1 VTAQSAIKGRSK
13 LALLVNAVYVFCLLS
28 VGLTGA
34 YTISSQNQA
43 TEKAIRQSQV
53 RADEAWKTQLGILRI
68 GRAQAQLIGSPESD
82 ERRIAA
88 VLATRAMS
96 ELDENIQRLQETL
109 PGNAKVQELAS
120 LLAEIGPDKME
131 VIRAVR
137 ANDLITARDEV
148 RTMQPSMDR
157 VEELSGDVVRMEH
170 DDLKAVVDDQRR
182 RGNIAIIELTGAV
195 VGGMVVSLLAAWFA
209 ERLQREKEGA
219 EAANRSKSEFLAN
232 MSHELRTP
240 MNGIIGMTELALG
253 TNLDVEQREYL
264 GMVKTSADSLMLLL
278 NDILDFSKIE
288 AGKLGMETIEFSLR
302 DCVGDAME
310 LLAVRAEQQGLELVC
325 HVLPEVPDNLLG
337 DPTRLRQIIVNLAGN
352 AVKFTSSGEVVLS
365 VEKSEETSSQV
376 TLRFAM
382 RDTGIGIPLNAQGA
396 IFEEFTQADN
406 TTTRKFGGTG
416 LGLAISQ
423 RIVRLMGGKIWVE
436 SAPGKGST
444 FRFTA
449 VLRKHDSPET
459 VNDQFETQQL
469 RGLRVLVVDDSAT
482 NCQVVEEMLQGWHMR
497 TTMAL
502 GGHQAGKILRAI
514 SEQGRLS
521 LVILD
526 ARMPEEDSSALAEQ
540 IQKQAKERIPIVL
553 MHSSA
558 GARRNDEDDKLVGI
572 KGYVTK
578 PVKRSRL
585 LRAVNVALAL
595 QGQGAASSAPLAVQA
610 ALETRSLN
618 ILLAEDNAVNQKLA
632 MRVLEKRGHAVS
644 LAETGKVALET
655 FEKQDFDLIL
665 MDLQMPEMDGLEAT
679 MAIRKREQLSGK
691 HIPIIAM
698 TANAMLGD
706 KERCLAAG
714 MDGYVSKPLQVK
726 ELLAMIEECV
736 PATAPS

>member
-1 VTAQSAIKGRSK
+1 VTERSATKGRSK

-53 RADEAWKTQLGILRI
+53 RADEAWKTQLGILRM

-137 ANDLITARDEV
+137 ANDLTTAREKV
-148 RTMQPSMDR
+148 RAMQPSMDR
-157 VEELSGDVVRMEH
+157 VVELSGDVARMEH
-170 DDLKAVVDDQRR
+170 EDLKAVVDDQRR

-253 TNLDVEQREYL
+253 TNLDMEQREYL

-288 AGKLGMETIEFSLR
+288 AGKLSMETIAFSLR

-352 AVKFTSSGEVVLS
+352 AVKFTSSGEVVLC
-365 VEKSEETSSQV
+365 VKKIEESSSQV

-449 VLRKHDSPET
+449 VLRKHDAPEA
-459 VNDQFETQQL
+459 VKDQFETQQL
-469 RGLRVLVVDDSAT
+469 RGLHVLVVDDSAT
-482 NCQVVEEMLQGWHMR
+482 NGQVVEEMLQGWHMK

-502 GGHQAGKILRAI
+502 GGHQAGEILRAI
-514 SEQGRLS
+514 GEQGRLS
-521 LVILD
+521 LVVLD
-526 ARMPEEDSSALAEQ
+526 ARIPEEDSSALAEQ

-558 GARRNDEDDKLVGI
+558 GARRNDADDKLVGI
-572 KGYVTK
+572 QGYVSK

-585 LRAVNVALAL
+585 LRAVNAALAL
-595 QGQGAASSAPLAVQA
+595 QEQGTPSSAPVAVQVA
-610 ALETRSLN
+610 SEARSLH

-644 LAETGKVALET
+644 LAETGKAALEK

-679 MAIRKREQLSGK
+679 VAIRKREQLSGK

-736 PATAPS
+736 PATASS

>member
-1 VTAQSAIKGRSK
+1 VTERSATKGRSK
-13 LALLVNAVYVFCLLS
+13 VALLVNAVYVFCLLS

-43 TEKAIRQSQV
+43 TETAIRQSQV
-53 RADEAWKTQLGILRI
+53 RADEAWKTQLGILRM

-109 PGNAKVQELAS
+109 PGNGKVQELAS
-120 LLAEIGPDKME
+120 LLAGIGPDKME
-131 VIRAVR
+131 VIRSVR
-137 ANDLITARDEV
+137 ANDLITARDKV

-170 DDLKAVVDDQRR
+170 EDLKAVVDDQRR

-376 TLRFAM
+376 KLRFAM
-382 RDTGIGIPLNAQGA
+382 RDTGIGIPINAQGA

-449 VLRKHDSPET
+449 VLRKHDSPEA
-459 VNDQFETQQL
+459 VNDQFATQQL

-502 GGHQAGKILRAI
+502 GGHQASKILRAI
-514 SEQGRLS
+514 GEQGRVS
-521 LVILD
+521 LVVLD
-526 ARMPEEDSSALAEQ
+526 ARMPEEDSSLLAEQ

-553 MHSSA
+553 MHSST

-572 KGYVTK
+572 QGYVSK

-595 QGQGAASSAPLAVQA
+595 QGQGAASNAPFVVPA

-632 MRVLEKRGHAVS
+632 TRVLEKRGHAVS
-644 LAETGKVALET
+644 LAETGKAALET

-679 MAIRKREQLSGK
+679 VAIRKREQLSGK

-714 MDGYVSKPLQVK
+714 MDGYVSKPLQLK

-736 PATAPS
+736 PTTAPS

>member
-1 VTAQSAIKGRSK
+1 VTERSATKGRSK
-13 LALLVNAVYVFCLLS
+13 LALLVNAVYVFCLLC

-43 TEKAIRQSQV
+43 TEKAIRRSQV
-53 RADEAWKTQLGILRI
+53 RADEAWKTQLGILRM

-137 ANDLITARDEV
+137 ANDLTTAREKV
-148 RTMQPSMDR
+148 RAMQPSMDR
-157 VEELSGDVVRMEH
+157 VVELSGDVARMEH
-170 DDLKAVVDDQRR
+170 EDLKAVVDDQRR
-182 RGNIAIIELTGAV
+182 RGNIAIVELTGSV

-209 ERLQREKEGA
+209 ERLQREKERA

-253 TNLDVEQREYL
+253 TNLDMEQREYL
-264 GMVKTSADSLMLLL
+264 DMVKTSADSLMLLL

-288 AGKLGMETIEFSLR
+288 AGKLSMETIEFSLR

-310 LLAVRAEQQGLELVC
+310 LLAVRAEQRGLELVC

-352 AVKFTSSGEVVLS
+352 AVKFTSSGEVVLR
-365 VEKSEETSSQV
+365 VEKIEETSNQV
-376 TLRFAM
+376 KLRFAM

-449 VLRKHDSPET
+449 VLRKHDSPEA
-459 VNDQFETQQL
+459 VNDPFETRQL
-469 RGLRVLVVDDSAT
+469 RGLRVLLVDDSAT
-482 NCQVVEEMLQGWHMR
+482 NGPVVEEMLQGWHME

-502 GGHQAGKILRAI
+502 GGRRAGEILRAI
-514 SEQGRLS
+514 GEQGRWS
-521 LVILD
+521 LVVLD
-526 ARMPEEDSSALAEQ
+526 ARMPGEDSSALAEQ
-540 IQKQAKERIPIVL
+540 IQKQTKERIPIVL

-558 GARRNDEDDKLVGI
+558 GARRNEEDDKRVGI
-572 KGYVTK
+572 RGYVTK

-585 LRAVNVALAL
+585 LRAVNAALAFKE
-595 QGQGAASSAPLAVQA
+595 QGTRSSAPVAVPA
-610 ALETRSLN
+610 AFETRSLH

-644 LAETGKVALET
+644 LAETGKAALET
-655 FEKQDFDLIL
+655 LEKQDFDLIL

-679 MAIRKREQLSGK
+679 VAIRKREQLSGK

-714 MDGYVSKPLQVK
+714 MDGYVSKPLRVK

-736 PATAPS
+736 PATVSS

>member
-1 VTAQSAIKGRSK
+1 VTLRSATKGRSK

-53 RADEAWKTQLGILRI
+53 RADEAWKTQLGILRM

-82 ERRIAA
+82 ERTIAA
-88 VLATRAMS
+88 VLAIRAMS
-96 ELDENIQRLQETL
+96 ELDESIQRLQETL
-109 PGNAKVQELAS
+109 PGDTKVQELAS

-137 ANDLITARDEV
+137 ANDLNTAREKV

-157 VEELSGDVVRMEH
+157 VEELSGDVARMEH
-170 DDLKAVVDDQRR
+170 QDLKAVVDDQRR
-182 RGNIAIIELTGAV
+182 RGNIAIVELTGAV
-195 VGGMVVSLLAAWFA
+195 VGGMVVSMLAAWFA

-253 TNLDVEQREYL
+253 TNLDMEQREYL

-288 AGKLGMETIEFSLR
+288 AGKLSMETTAFSLR

-310 LLAVRAEQQGLELVC
+310 LLAVRAEQQGLELLC

-352 AVKFTSSGEVVLS
+352 AVKFTSSGEVVLR
-365 VEKSEETSSQV
+365 VKKMEETSSHV
-376 TLRFAM
+376 TLQFAM
-382 RDTGIGIPLNAQGA
+382 RDTGIGIPLDAQGA
-396 IFEEFTQADN
+396 IFEEFTQADS

-423 RIVRLMGGKIWVE
+423 RIVRLMGGEIWVE

-444 FRFTA
+444 FRFTL
-449 VLRKHDSPET
+449 VLRKHDSREA
-459 VNDQFETQQL
+459 VNDQFEIQQL

-497 TTMAL
+497 TTIAL
-502 GGHQAGKILRAI
+502 GGHHAGETLRAI
-514 SEQGRLS
+514 GEQGRLS
-521 LVILD
+521 LVVLD

-572 KGYVTK
+572 RGYVTK

-585 LRAVNVALAL
+585 LRAVNLALAL
-595 QGQGAASSAPLAVQA
+595 QGPGAASSAPVVVQA

-679 MAIRKREQLSGK
+679 VAIREREQLSGK

-736 PATAPS
+736 PATASS

>member
-1 VTAQSAIKGRSK
+1 